1 MAKYFKITEIDASTF
16 ECMTGNELDCLQ
28 VTMLADDGNVYVAV
42 DEDRQDYI
50 DVDLETFST
59 TDVAPVVHGRWE
71 TNSDRPDT
79 LICSICMCGFDMWKH
94 DPHDYCPNCGSKMDL
109 EVLQ

>member
-59 TDVAPVVHGRWE
+59 TDVAPVRHGHWIE
-71 TNSDRPDT
+71 YQIPHI
-79 LICSICMCGFDMWKH
+79 ICCSSCDWATDVVEKNFSYCPMCGA
-94 DPHDYCPNCGSKMDL
+94 KMDGGT
-109 EVLQ
+109 E